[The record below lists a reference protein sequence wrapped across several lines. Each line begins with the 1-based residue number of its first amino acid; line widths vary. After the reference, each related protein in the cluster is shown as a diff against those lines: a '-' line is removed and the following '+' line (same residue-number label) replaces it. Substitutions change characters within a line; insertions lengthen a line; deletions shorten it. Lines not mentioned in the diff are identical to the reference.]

1 VSAGE
6 KRCAKCRETKPSSAF
21 STDRGQPDG
30 LYAWC
35 KPCAA
40 ANLREYRAAHPEYV
54 QRDRERIEAAGWLGR
69 EAREG
74 VTRMGGETRTID
86 ATTFQRN
93 IGTTFD
99 EVKAGGTA
107 IITHHGR
114 PAVAIIPAQRYEALL
129 AAEAKAREETAAR
142 GMGIR

>member
-1 VSAGE
+1 VSA
-6 KRCAKCRETKPSSAF
+6 
-21 STDRGQPDG
+21 
-30 LYAWC
+30 YASH
-35 KPCAA
+35 AER
-40 ANLREYRAAHPEYV
+40 LRAYRAAHPEYA
-54 QRDRERIEAAGWLGR
+54 RRERERIEAAGWLGR
-69 EAREG
+69 AAREG
-74 VTRMGGETRTID
+74 ATNVGGTRTID
-86 ATTFQRN
+86 STTFQRN

-142 GMGIR
+142 GIGIR

>member
-21 STDRGQPDG
+21 STDRGQRDG
-30 LYAWC
+30 LFAWC

-40 ANLREYRAAHPEYV
+40 AHLREYRAAHPEYV
-54 QRDRERIEAAGWLGR
+54 RRDRERIDAAGWLGR
-69 EAREG
+69 AVREG
-74 VTRMGGETRTID
+74 ATNVGGTRTID
-86 ATTFQRN
+86 STTFQRN
-93 IGTTFD
+93 IGATFD

-114 PAVAIIPAQRYEALL
+114 PAVAIIPAHRYEELL
-129 AAEAKAREETAAR
+129 AAEAMAREETAAL